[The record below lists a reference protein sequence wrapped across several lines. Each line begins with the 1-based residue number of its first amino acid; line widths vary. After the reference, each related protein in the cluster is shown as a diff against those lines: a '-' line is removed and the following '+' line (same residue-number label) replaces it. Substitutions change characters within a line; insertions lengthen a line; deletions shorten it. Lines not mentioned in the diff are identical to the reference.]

1 LCVGLSNLQIFYQTS
16 FQSID
21 VFNLPQIFQTF
32 KSHQTLSSLSSTF
45 NQTSPRSNLKLFFP
59 TALKVNFFPRKA
71 QTIDRIG
78 ISLFFVPHILPE
90 VVAQHKNFLSL
101 QTKAEEKKPR
111 REKTCTSFAR
121 SENVPK

>member
-1 LCVGLSNLQIFYQTS
+1 VSSIFLKSSKHSNHTKPFLAFFNLQPNLS
-16 FQSID
+16 SIQ
-21 VFNLPQIFQTF
+21 P
-32 KSHQTLSSLSSTF
+32 QTLLSHSLES
-45 NQTSPRSNLKLFFP
+45 L
-59 TALKVNFFPRKA
+59 FFPRKA
-71 QTIDRIG
+71 QTIGRIG